1 MCLNEAYST
10 VRVVKQL
17 SVMFLIKNGL
27 EQGDA
32 LSSFLFNF
40 ASQYMSLGGLK

>member
-1 MCLNEAYST
+1 MCLNAAYST
-10 VRVVKQL
+10 VRVVKRM

-27 EQGDA
+27 EQGDV

-40 ASQYMSLGGLK
+40 TS